1 MRHPG
6 NEWNKGTIK
15 VTGKN
20 ADSPAAIPDN
30 QPTGKRHG
38 QQGPNR
44 GGKKDQPHDAIV
56 YAKLILNS
64 RQARKIIGMHEAVEE
79 EDDLDSETGR
89 RHGMDID

>member
-20 ADSPAAIPDN
+20 ADSPAPIPDN

-38 QQGPNR
+38 QQGPDR
-44 GGKKDQPHDAIV
+44 RGKKDQPHYAIV
-56 YAKLILNS
+56 DTKLILNS
-64 RQARKIIGMHEAVEE
+64 RQARKIIGMYKAVEE
-79 EDDLDSETGR
+79 ENDLDSETGR
-89 RHGMDID
+89 RHVINMD

>member
-6 NEWNKGTIK
+6 NEWNEGTIE

-20 ADSPAAIPDN
+20 TDSPAAIPDN
-30 QPTGKRHG
+30 QPAGKRHG
-38 QQGPNR
+38 QQGPDR

-56 YAKLILNS
+56 YTKLILNS

-79 EDDLDSETGR
+79 ENDLDSETRR
-89 RHGMDID
+89 RHGIDMD